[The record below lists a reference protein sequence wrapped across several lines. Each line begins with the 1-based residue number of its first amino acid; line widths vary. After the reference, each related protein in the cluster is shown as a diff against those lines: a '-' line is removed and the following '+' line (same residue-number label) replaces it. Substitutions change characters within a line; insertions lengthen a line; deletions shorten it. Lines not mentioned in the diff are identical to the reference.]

1 MKKYNFNYQSSYN
14 NVIINA
20 VKWIPETQPKG
31 IIQIAHGVTEYI
43 ERYESFANYMTN
55 LGYIVVGNDA
65 LGHGRSLIDEKKLS
79 VSFDS
84 KNYRSYISLIIEV
97 TFEDETKVYSNF
109 VCVNI
114 YELAK
119 KETNNNFAKEILEFY
134 IIEVLSYKF

>member
-65 LGHGRSLIDEKKLS
+65 LGHGRSLIDEKKMYTGGINSWKYL
-79 VSFDS
+79 V
-84 KNYRSYISLIIEV
+84 
-97 TFEDETKVYSNF
+97 EDIKT
-109 VCVNI
+109 CH
-114 YELAK
+114 ELTK
-119 KETNNNFAKEILEFY
+119 KEYPDIPYYILGFSLGSFLVRTY
-134 IIEVLSYKF
+134 LSDY